1 MIWYGDMTNTM
12 LVQLLFLK
20 LKKKHIL
27 FRHLGP
33 EAFLFIKAKSTT
45 HFREWKA
52 LYCMSSSKPALSAV
66 LPDSLLSH
74 LSLSPDSLLSH
85 LTLCCLTW
93 VCCLTWLSAV
103 SPVSLTWVCVYL
115 WCGRLCCC
123 SWRTPWLRL
132 KEGQTT
138 GSWVQRLTQ
147 ARLLRAGEDRR
158 RVPGLRPKRQACR
171 RKPRTC
177 RASRTRG
184 TGCWTSLWR
193 PGARPSPPALEA
205 DWTGSEPPV
214 DWAAT
219 PAEVPQHPAASV
231 ASS

>member
-74 LSLSPDSLLSH
+74 LCLLPESVFICGVADSAAAAGGHPGSGWRRARLRGAESRGWPRPGFSGL
-85 LTLCCLTW
+85 
-93 VCCLTWLSAV
+93 
-103 SPVSLTWVCVYL
+103 
-115 WCGRLCCC
+115 GRTGGESQASGRRGRPAGGNPEHAEHQEPEERAAGPHYGGPEQDL
-123 SWRTPWLRL
+123 LRL
-132 KEGQTT
+132 
-138 GSWVQRLTQ
+138 
-147 ARLLRAGEDRR
+147 
-158 RVPGLRPKRQACR
+158 
-171 RKPRTC
+171 
-177 RASRTRG
+177 
-184 TGCWTSLWR
+184 LWR
-193 PGARPSPPALEA
+193 QTGPDRNLQ
-205 DWTGSEPPV
+205 WTGLQHQPRYHN
-214 DWAAT
+214 T
-219 PAEVPQHPAASV
+219 LLPQ
-231 ASS
+231 